1 MYGSIVR
8 CVILAAKLHCLCDIW
23 NSQEKG
29 TARGGG
35 EAHKYRRQGQHG
47 EGGGGQCKFTL
58 SRCFQKY
65 CSKPPTA
72 KKSDSILEKYLIGI
86 LMERKPLKTNL
97 HDLSLSER
105 T

>member
-1 MYGSIVR
+1 MLVEAEGGEWNVYGSIVR

-47 EGGGGQCKFTL
+47 EGEGGNASL
-58 SRCFQKY
+58 PSLVISRIVAASHQQL
-65 CSKPPTA
+65 
-72 KKSDSILEKYLIGI
+72 KSQDSISEKYL
-86 LMERKPLKTNL
+86 
-97 HDLSLSER
+97 
-105 T
+105 

>member
-1 MYGSIVR
+1 MLVEAEGGEWNVYGSIVR

-47 EGGGGQCKFTL
+47 EGGGDNTSLPFLVISRSIAASHQQLKSLDSL
-58 SRCFQKY
+58 S
-65 CSKPPTA
+65 
-72 KKSDSILEKYLIGI
+72 EKYL
-86 LMERKPLKTNL
+86 
-97 HDLSLSER
+97 
-105 T
+105 

>member
-29 TARGGG
+29 TTRGGD
-35 EAHKYRRQGQHG
+35 ALKYRRQGQHG
-47 EGGGGQCKFTL
+47 EGEGGQCKFTL
-58 SRCFQKY
+58 SRYFQNC

-72 KKSDSILEKYLIGI
+72 KKSGFHFGKVPIII
-86 LMERKPLKTNL
+86 LMEWKPLKTNL

>member
-29 TARGGG
+29 TARGG

-47 EGGGGQCKFTL
+47 KGEGGTMQV
-58 SRCFQKY
+58 Y
-65 CSKPPTA
+65 P
-72 KKSDSILEKYLIGI
+72 
-86 LMERKPLKTNL
+86 
-97 HDLSLSER
+97 LSLFPELLQQATNS
-105 T
+105 